1 MYWKYERLRN
11 MAHLTD
17 YKVAKAAGIG
27 QSTLSDWKHGRS
39 KPKFDKLKKIADA
52 LGVPVSVFAEPTE
65 PDEFNN
71 IVITDQEK
79 ELIYLFRNLSYNGRD
94 AAIHVLA
101 GFQSVPEYAK
111 KKIDSSKV
119 G

>member
-17 YKVAKAAGIG
+17 YKVAKLAGIG
-27 QSTLSDWKHGRS
+27 QSTLSDWKAGRS
-39 KPKFDKLKKIADA
+39 KPKIEKLKKIAAA
-52 LGVPVSVFAEPTE
+52 LNVPVSVFAEPTD

-79 ELIYLFRNLSYNGRD
+79 EMILLFKNLTYNGRD
-94 AAIHVLA
+94 AAINVLT
-101 GFQSVPEYAK
+101 GFQFVPEYVK
-111 KKIDSSKV
+111 ERRLESEK
-119 G
+119 